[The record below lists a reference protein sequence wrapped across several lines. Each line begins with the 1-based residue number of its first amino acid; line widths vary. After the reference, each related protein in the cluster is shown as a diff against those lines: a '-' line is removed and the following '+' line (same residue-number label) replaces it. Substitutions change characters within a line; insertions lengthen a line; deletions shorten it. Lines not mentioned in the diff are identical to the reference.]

1 MRTRAARWT
10 FLLVAWIALG
20 GAAFFIFHAQQRI
33 LADAAALRNAD
44 QRAREASDALDD
56 LRAGQQAYVAAGQGV
71 AFWMPKVSATVQD
84 VTTALTELGQSA
96 SSAGARQAL
105 DEATASL
112 SEFSD
117 IDKRARDYVNASQT
131 LMAGDVIFTEGT
143 QAAMTTRQHVEAV
156 REAERVAFDA
166 NEADLRK
173 QQATAGGAAAGLVAL
188 IMLLLVPGGPE
199 NRSHRSQQSN
209 EDSPSALPSETEAP
223 GASLVDGIV
232 SHARPAPSQ
241 PRPTPPEIPAFAPQ
255 PRAPV
260 LKAAADLSTEFGRV
274 RDARELIGLL
284 GRTAEMMDA
293 AGLIVWIGD
302 LAGSDLRPVLTH
314 GYAPQVLARL
324 AAVPRSADNAA
335 AAAYR
340 SGKLQVVQSHPGGS
354 NGAVVAPILTADG
367 CTGAVS
373 AEIKGGG
380 EDSEATQALATI
392 VASHLASVL
401 TTAPAEAAPNSAS
414 PSQRAQRR

>member
-1 MRTRAARWT
+1 MRSRAARWT
-10 FLLVAWIALG
+10 LVLVAWIALG
-20 GAAFFIFHAQQRI
+20 SAAFFIFHAQQRI

-44 QRAREASDALDD
+44 QRAREARDALDD

-112 SEFSD
+112 SEFSE
-117 IDKRARDYVNASQT
+117 IDKRARDYVNANQT
-131 LMAGDVIFTEGT
+131 LMAGDVIFTEGA

-173 QQATAGGAAAGLVAL
+173 QQAAAGGAAAGLLAL
-188 IMLLLVPGGPE
+188 VMLLLVPGGPT
-199 NRSHRSQQSN
+199 NRSHRSD
-209 EDSPSALPSETEAP
+209 EDAPSTLSPDTEASE
-223 GASLVDGIV
+223 ASLVDGIV
-232 SHARPAPSQ
+232 SHARPVPAP
-241 PRPTPPEIPAFAPQ
+241 PRPAPPESPAVVAQ

-274 RDARELIGLL
+274 RDARELIGVL

-324 AAVPRSADNAA
+324 ASVPRSADNAA

-380 EDSEATQALATI
+380 EGSEATQALATI

-401 TTAPAEAAPNSAS
+401 TTTPADAAPNSNSAS
-414 PSQRAQRR
+414 TSTRAQSR